1 MFLEDSTFEIM
12 TLENDIL
19 YESIHLDI
27 LKYSIME
34 DVYIEQG
41 ESSSKFKTF
50 VNNIIEKIKT
60 FFSNAKKAIIN
71 FFTKKAVNDKLDDI
85 EQSIK
90 KNPELGKRKVKIPD
104 YKELDKLYEKTISD
118 LEHRVEDSEKIM
130 EKYKKERKRILI
142 GAAGLTTISL
152 ATAIGIVKNIG
163 KKTEEKLNKKIEDD
177 ITNAK
182 CKIYETIGKDI
193 EKANAEHKTIEETLN
208 SNIQKLQN
216 HNNIEHKTIKETLNS
231 NIQKLQNHNRV
242 LTMIV
247 DDQCKDSKKLRDIN
261 TRLNA
266 LETERRNND
275 LELQGKKFLNLY
287 ASIMCDEASDSV
299 KEVKDTVSVVINNS
313 KGE

>member
-19 YESIHLDI
+19 YETIHLDI

-34 DVYIEQG
+34 DIYIEQG

-90 KNPELGKRKVKIPD
+90 ENPELGKRKVKIPD
-104 YKELDKLYEKTISD
+104 YKELYKLYEKTISD

-142 GAAGLTTISL
+142 GAGLTTVSL

-163 KKTEEKLNKKIEDD
+163 KKTEERLNEKIKHD
-177 ITNAK
+177 IDHSA
-182 CKIYETIGKDI
+182 CKIYETIERNMNYR
-193 EKANAEHKTIEETLN
+193 EK
-208 SNIQKLQN
+208 SNQ
-216 HNNIEHKTIKETLNS
+216 
-231 NIQKLQNHNRV
+231 RW
-242 LTMIV
+242 
-247 DDQCKDSKKLRDIN
+247 
-261 TRLNA
+261 A
-266 LETERRNND
+266 
-275 LELQGKKFLNLY
+275 NLY
-287 ASIMCDEASDSV
+287 ASIMRDEASDSV
-299 KEVKDTVSVVINNS
+299 KEVKDTVSAVVNNS

>member
-19 YESIHLDI
+19 YETIHLDI
-27 LKYSIME
+27 LKSSIME
-34 DVYIEQG
+34 DIYIEQG

-90 KNPELGKRKVKIPD
+90 ENPELGKRKVKIPD
-104 YKELDKLYEKTISD
+104 YKELYKLYEKTISD

-142 GAAGLTTISL
+142 GAGLTTVSL

-163 KKTEEKLNKKIEDD
+163 KKTEERLNEKIKHD
-177 ITNAK
+177 IDHSA
-182 CKIYETIGKDI
+182 CKIYETI
-193 EKANAEHKTIEETLN
+193 ERNMNYSEE
-208 SNIQKLQN
+208 SNQ
-216 HNNIEHKTIKETLNS
+216 
-231 NIQKLQNHNRV
+231 RW
-242 LTMIV
+242 
-247 DDQCKDSKKLRDIN
+247 
-261 TRLNA
+261 A
-266 LETERRNND
+266 
-275 LELQGKKFLNLY
+275 NLY
-287 ASIMCDEASDSV
+287 ASIMRDEASDSV
-299 KEVKDTVSVVINNS
+299 KEVKDTVSAVVNNS

>member
-1 MFLEDSTFEIM
+1 MFFEDNTFEIM

-50 VNNIIEKIKT
+50 VNNIIEKIKK
-60 FFSNAKKAIIN
+60 FFINAKEAIIN

-90 KNPELGKRKVKIPD
+90 ENPELGKRKVKIPD

-142 GAAGLTTISL
+142 GAGLTTVSL

-177 ITNAK
+177 ITNTK
-182 CKIYETIGKDI
+182 CKIYETIEKDLDRR
-193 EKANAEHKTIEETLN
+193 EENNRKRENA
-208 SNIQKLQN
+208 
-216 HNNIEHKTIKETLNS
+216 EHKTIKETLNS
-231 NIQKLQNHNRV
+231 NVQKLRNRSNS
-242 LTMIV
+242 LAMAI
-247 DDQCKDSKKLRDIN
+247 DSIGDRQDRYSNKLKDID

-266 LETERRNND
+266 LETESKNND
-275 LELQGKKFLNLY
+275 IELQGKKFLNLY

-313 KGE
+313 KGEKIFYYGRYLY

>member
-50 VNNIIEKIKT
+50 VNNIIEKIKK
-60 FFSNAKKAIIN
+60 FFINAKEAIIN

-90 KNPELGKRKVKIPD
+90 ENPELGKRKVKIPD

-142 GAAGLTTISL
+142 GAGLTTVSL

-182 CKIYETIGKDI
+182 CKIYETIEKDLDRR
-193 EKANAEHKTIEETLN
+193 EE
-208 SNIQKLQN
+208 
-216 HNNIEHKTIKETLNS
+216 NNRKWENVKHKTIKETLNS
-231 NIQKLQNHNRV
+231 TTQQLNSYIQRSKDHNYNMCSIID
-242 LTMIV
+242 TIA
-247 DDQCKDSKKLRDIN
+247 DDQYKDSKKLKDID

-266 LETERRNND
+266 LETERKNND

>member
-1 MFLEDSTFEIM
+1 MFFEDNTFEIM
-12 TLENDIL
+12 ELENDIL

-27 LKYSIME
+27 LKSSIME
-34 DVYIEQG
+34 DIYIEQG

-50 VNNIIEKIKT
+50 VNNIIEKVKK
-60 FFSNAKKAIIN
+60 FFINAKTAIIN

-85 EQSIK
+85 EKSIK
-90 KNPELGKRKVKIPD
+90 ENPELGKRKVKIPD

-142 GAAGLTTISL
+142 GAAGLTTVSL

-163 KKTEEKLNKKIEDD
+163 KKTEEKLNKKIEND
-177 ITNAK
+177 IDHNF
-182 CKIYETIGKDI
+182 
-193 EKANAEHKTIEETLN
+193 ETLK
-208 SNIQKLQN
+208 SNIQTLRISSTSLAILIDSIGDRQDRYSNKL
-216 HNNIEHKTIKETLNS
+216 
-231 NIQKLQNHNRV
+231 
-242 LTMIV
+242 
-247 DDQCKDSKKLRDIN
+247 KDID

-266 LETERRNND
+266 LETERKNND
-275 LELQGKKFLNLY
+275 FELQEKNFLNLY

>member
-1 MFLEDSTFEIM
+1 MFFEDNTFEIM

-50 VNNIIEKIKT
+50 VNNIIEKIKK
-60 FFSNAKKAIIN
+60 FFINAKEAIIN

-90 KNPELGKRKVKIPD
+90 ENPELGKRKVKIPD

-142 GAAGLTTISL
+142 GAGLTTVSL

-163 KKTEEKLNKKIEDD
+163 KKTEKKLNKKIEND
-177 ITNAK
+177 IDHDHAT
-182 CKIYETIGKDI
+182 CKIFES
-193 EKANAEHKTIEETLN
+193 LN
-208 SNIQKLQN
+208 SNIQKLR
-216 HNNIEHKTIKETLNS
+216 NS
-231 NIQKLQNHNRV
+231 SSNLAMVIDSIGDRQDRYSNKL
-242 LTMIV
+242 
-247 DDQCKDSKKLRDIN
+247 KDID

-266 LETERRNND
+266 LETEKKNND
-275 LELQGKKFLNLY
+275 FELQGKELLNLY

>member
-1 MFLEDSTFEIM
+1 MILEDSTFEII

-50 VNNIIEKIKT
+50 VNNIIEKIKK
-60 FFSNAKKAIIN
+60 FFINAKKAIIN

-90 KNPELGKRKVKIPD
+90 KNPELGKREVKIPD

-142 GAAGLTTISL
+142 GAAGLTTVSL

-163 KKTEEKLNKKIEDD
+163 KKTEEKLNKKIEAVDK
-177 ITNAK
+177 N
-182 CKIYETIGKDI
+182 
-193 EKANAEHKTIEETLN
+193 
-208 SNIQKLQN
+208 
-216 HNNIEHKTIKETLNS
+216 IKEVTQDYGFILKSHNQLLKDHGRILND
-231 NIQKLQNHNRV
+231 HNEALIKMLNERC
-242 LTMIV
+242 
-247 DDQCKDSKKLRDIN
+247 DDSKKLRDTN
-261 TRLNA
+261 TRIKA

-275 LELQGKKFLNLY
+275 LELQGKKILNSY

-299 KEVKDTVSVVINNS
+299 KEVKDIVSVVINNS

>member
-1 MFLEDSTFEIM
+1 MFFEDNTFEIM

-50 VNNIIEKIKT
+50 VNNIIEKIKK
-60 FFSNAKKAIIN
+60 FFINAKEAIIN

-90 KNPELGKRKVKIPD
+90 ENPELGKRKVKIPD

-142 GAAGLTTISL
+142 GAGLTTVSL

-177 ITNAK
+177 MTNAK
-182 CKIYETIGKDI
+182 CKIYETIEKDLDRR
-193 EKANAEHKTIEETLN
+193 EENNRKRENA
-208 SNIQKLQN
+208 
-216 HNNIEHKTIKETLNS
+216 EHKTIKETLNS
-231 NIQKLQNHNRV
+231 NVQKLRNRSNS
-242 LTMIV
+242 LAMAI
-247 DDQCKDSKKLRDIN
+247 DSIGDRQDRYSNKLKDID

-266 LETERRNND
+266 LETERKNND
-275 LELQGKKFLNLY
+275 IELQGKKFLNLY

>member
-1 MFLEDSTFEIM
+1 MFLEDNTFEIM
-12 TLENDIL
+12 ELENDIL

-50 VNNIIEKIKT
+50 VNNIIEKIKK
-60 FFSNAKKAIIN
+60 FFINAKNAIIN

-85 EQSIK
+85 EQSIE
-90 KNPELGKRKVKIPD
+90 KNPELGKREVKIPD

-142 GAAGLTTISL
+142 GAAGLTTVSL

-163 KKTEEKLNKKIEDD
+163 KKTEERLNEKIEHD
-177 ITNAK
+177 IDYSA
-182 CKIYETIGKDI
+182 CKIYETV
-193 EKANAEHKTIEETLN
+193 ERNMNHSEE
-208 SNIQKLQN
+208 SNQ
-216 HNNIEHKTIKETLNS
+216 
-231 NIQKLQNHNRV
+231 RW
-242 LTMIV
+242 
-247 DDQCKDSKKLRDIN
+247 
-261 TRLNA
+261 A
-266 LETERRNND
+266 
-275 LELQGKKFLNLY
+275 NLY
-287 ASIMCDEASDSV
+287 ASIMRDKASDSV
-299 KEVKDTVSVVINNS
+299 KEVKDTVSAVVNNS

>member
-1 MFLEDSTFEIM
+1 MFFEDNTFEIM

-50 VNNIIEKIKT
+50 VNNIIEKIKK
-60 FFSNAKKAIIN
+60 FFINAKDAIIN

-90 KNPELGKRKVKIPD
+90 KNPELGKRKVKVPD
-104 YKELDKLYEKTISD
+104 YKELNKLYEKTISD

-142 GAAGLTTISL
+142 GAGLTTVSL

-163 KKTEEKLNKKIEDD
+163 KKTEERLNKKIEND
-177 ITNAK
+177 IDHAT
-182 CKIYETIGKDI
+182 CKIYEKIDEQLDHR
-193 EKANAEHKTIEETLN
+193 EKNNLTWENMKHKTIEDKFN
-208 SNIQKLQN
+208 YNIQQLEN
-216 HNNIEHKTIKETLNS
+216 HNSSLAMVINSMGDRQDRYSNKLKNI
-231 NIQKLQNHNRV
+231 
-242 LTMIV
+242 
-247 DDQCKDSKKLRDIN
+247 D

-266 LETERRNND
+266 LETERKNND

>member
-1 MFLEDSTFEIM
+1 MFFEDNTFEIM

-50 VNNIIEKIKT
+50 VNNIIEKIKK
-60 FFSNAKKAIIN
+60 FFINAKEAIIN

-142 GAAGLTTISL
+142 GAGLTTVSL

-163 KKTEEKLNKKIEDD
+163 KKTEKKLNKKIEND
-177 ITNAK
+177 IDHAT
-182 CKIYETIGKDI
+182 CKIYETI
-193 EKANAEHKTIEETLN
+193 EKNLDSREKNNRKWENMEHKIIKDTLN
-208 SNIQKLQN
+208 SNIQQLQN
-216 HNNIEHKTIKETLNS
+216 HNNS
-231 NIQKLQNHNRV
+231 NIQQLQNHNKDV
-242 LTMIV
+242 FTMII
-247 DDQCKDSKKLRDIN
+247 DDQYDHSNKLRDIN
-261 TRLNA
+261 TRLKA
-266 LETERRNND
+266 IETERKNND
-275 LELQGKKFLNLY
+275 LELQGKEFLNLY

>member
-1 MFLEDSTFEIM
+1 MFFEDSTFEIM

-50 VNNIIEKIKT
+50 VNNIIEKIKK
-60 FFSNAKKAIIN
+60 FFINAKEAIIN

-90 KNPELGKRKVKIPD
+90 ENPELGKRKVKVPD
-104 YKELDKLYEKTISD
+104 YKELDKLYEKTIFD

-142 GAAGLTTISL
+142 GAGLTTVSL

-163 KKTEEKLNKKIEDD
+163 KKTEERLNKKIEHD
-177 ITNAK
+177 IDHSA
-182 CKIYETIGKDI
+182 CKIYET
-193 EKANAEHKTIEETLN
+193 HN
-208 SNIQKLQN
+208 SNIQKFQKYNLQKFLDYN
-216 HNNIEHKTIKETLNS
+216 QL
-231 NIQKLQNHNRV
+231 

-275 LELQGKKFLNLY
+275 L
-287 ASIMCDEASDSV
+287 
-299 KEVKDTVSVVINNS
+299 VII
-313 KGE
+313 

>member
-50 VNNIIEKIKT
+50 VNNIIEKIKK
-60 FFSNAKKAIIN
+60 FFINAKKAIIN

-90 KNPELGKRKVKIPD
+90 ENPELGKRKVKIPD

-130 EKYKKERKRILI
+130 EKYKKDRKRILI
-142 GAAGLTTISL
+142 GAAGLTTVSL
-152 ATAIGIVKNIG
+152 ATAIGIVKNIC
-163 KKTEEKLNKKIEDD
+163 KKTEEKLNKKI
-177 ITNAK
+177 
-182 CKIYETIGKDI
+182 G
-193 EKANAEHKTIEETLN
+193 AEHKF
-208 SNIQKLQN
+208 
-216 HNNIEHKTIKETLNS
+216 IKETL
-231 NIQKLQNHNRV
+231 QEHDQALKYHDQAVKDYAQGLLTHNKILRAHHQA
-242 LTMIV
+242 LNTLLEE
-247 DDQCKDSKKLRDIN
+247 QCEDSKKLRDIN
-261 TRLNA
+261 THIKA

-275 LELQGKKFLNLY
+275 LELQEKILNLY
-287 ASIMCDEASDSV
+287 ASIMYDEASDSV

-313 KGE
+313 K

>member
-12 TLENDIL
+12 TLENDII

-50 VNNIIEKIKT
+50 VNNIIEKIKK
-60 FFSNAKKAIIN
+60 FFINAKEAIIN

-90 KNPELGKRKVKIPD
+90 ENPELGKRKVKIPN

-142 GAAGLTTISL
+142 GAGLTTVSL

-163 KKTEEKLNKKIEDD
+163 KKTEERLNEKIKHD
-177 ITNAK
+177 IDHSA
-182 CKIYETIGKDI
+182 CKIYEAI
-193 EKANAEHKTIEETLN
+193 ERNLNYREESNQKWENLKHKIIEDTLN
-208 SNIQKLQN
+208 SNIQRLQDQN
-216 HNNIEHKTIKETLNS
+216 NS
-231 NIQKLQNHNRV
+231 NIQQLRNHNHV

-247 DDQCKDSKKLRDIN
+247 DDQCKDSKKLKDID

-266 LETERRNND
+266 LETERKNND
-275 LELQGKKFLNLY
+275 LELQGKNFLNSY

-299 KEVKDTVSVVINNS
+299 KEVKDIVSVVINNS

>member
-1 MFLEDSTFEIM
+1 MYQD
-12 TLENDIL
+12 L
-19 YESIHLDI
+19 Y
-27 LKYSIME
+27 
-34 DVYIEQG
+34 
-41 ESSSKFKTF
+41 
-50 VNNIIEKIKT
+50 
-60 FFSNAKKAIIN
+60 
-71 FFTKKAVNDKLDDI
+71 I

-90 KNPELGKRKVKIPD
+90 ENPELGKRKVKVPD

-142 GAAGLTTISL
+142 GAGLTTVSL

-163 KKTEEKLNKKIEDD
+163 KKTEEKLNKKIEND
-177 ITNAK
+177 IDHDHAT
-182 CKIYETIGKDI
+182 CKIFE
-193 EKANAEHKTIEETLN
+193 ALN
-208 SNIQKLQN
+208 SNVQKLRN
-216 HNNIEHKTIKETLNS
+216 RSNS
-231 NIQKLQNHNRV
+231 LAMAIDSIGDRQDRYSNKL
-242 LTMIV
+242 
-247 DDQCKDSKKLRDIN
+247 KDID

-266 LETERRNND
+266 LETERKNND

>member
-1 MFLEDSTFEIM
+1 MFLEDNTFEIM

-71 FFTKKAVNDKLDDI
+71 FFTKKAVNDKLNELEKDVK
-85 EQSIK
+85 E
-90 KNPELGKRKVKIPD
+90 NPELGKRKVKIPD

-142 GAAGLTTISL
+142 GAGLTTVSL

-163 KKTEEKLNKKIEDD
+163 KKTEERLNEKINHDIDHSACEIYKSIDRKLDIREESNRYWEDMKHKIIED
-177 ITNAK
+177 
-182 CKIYETIGKDI
+182 G
-193 EKANAEHKTIEETLN
+193 LN
-208 SNIQKLQN
+208 SNIQQLQDHIQN
-216 HNNIEHKTIKETLNS
+216 HN
-231 NIQKLQNHNRV
+231 QA
-242 LTMIV
+242 LTMIK
-247 DDQCKDSKKLRDIN
+247 DDQYKDSKKLRDIN

-266 LETERRNND
+266 LETERKNND

-299 KEVKDTVSVVINNS
+299 KEVKDTVSAVVNNS

>member
-50 VNNIIEKIKT
+50 VNNIIEKIKK
-60 FFSNAKKAIIN
+60 FFINAKNAIIN
-71 FFTKKAVNDKLDDI
+71 FFTKKAVNDKLNELEKDVK
-85 EQSIK
+85 E
-90 KNPELGKRKVKIPD
+90 NPELGKREVKIPD

-142 GAAGLTTISL
+142 GAAGLTTVSL

-163 KKTEEKLNKKIEDD
+163 KKTEEKLNKKIEAVDKNLKEVTQDYGLILKQQTQVLRNQNQALIMLLDERCDD
-177 ITNAK
+177 
-182 CKIYETIGKDI
+182 
-193 EKANAEHKTIEETLN
+193 
-208 SNIQKLQN
+208 SN
-216 HNNIEHKTIKETLNS
+216 
-231 NIQKLQNHNRV
+231 
-242 LTMIV
+242 
-247 DDQCKDSKKLRDIN
+247 KLRDIN
-261 TRLNA
+261 TRLKA
-266 LETERRNND
+266 LETERKNND
-275 LELQGKKFLNLY
+275 LELQRKKFLNLY

-299 KEVKDTVSVVINNS
+299 KEVKDIVSAVVNNS